1 MRLHGTGWGRE
12 RTAALASPAPSCI
25 IWTLNGHGKDN
36 RLWRKN
42 GTFPAGKL
50 KDGRL
55 VREVKTRDF
64 KSALLLIN
72 AVGYEAERMN
82 HHPEILNVYRT
93 TVFSL
98 WTHDADAV
106 TEKDAAL
113 ARAINALL
121 DE

>member
-1 MRLHGTGWGRE
+1 MAENVSVPGWE
-12 RTAALASPAPSCI
+12 M
-25 IWTLNGHGKDN
+25 
-36 RLWRKN
+36 
-42 GTFPAGKL
+42 

-55 VREVKTRDF
+55 VRTVKTRDF

-121 DE
+121 GE